1 MAAVAN
7 EYPDVLVLGGI
18 PDSSAELFEAA
29 LAEVRS
35 AHPDLPIVLAGPA
48 VGGELPAGRR
58 GRERWNGSTSP
69 LTPSRPCSAL
79 PPPPRPYSSRRMS
92 SSAIVTGGA
101 GFIGSH
107 VVDAL
112 LEDGYTVTVVD
123 DLSAGDPA
131 RISDRAHLREIDVV
145 DFAALNAVVEEV
157 QPRTIFHL
165 AAQASVVASVED
177 PGRDCEVNVR
187 GTLNVLEAAGR
198 CSAPVVFTS
207 TGGALYGD
215 DAPMPTREDRIPA
228 PLSPYGA
235 SKWAAEA
242 YVNTWS
248 LSSGIPHAV
257 CRLGNVY
264 GPRQSP
270 HGEAGVVA
278 IFAHHLYT
286 DQAPR
291 LYGQG
296 TPTRDYV
303 YVGDVVSALLSASGR
318 SGTYNIATG
327 VETDV
332 STVWNELS
340 SAAGK
345 HIEPELADLRPGELT
360 HSCLDAGL
368 AERELGWRAEM
379 AIADGLRIT
388 YASLVEEF
396 ERR

>member
-1 MAAVAN
+1 
-7 EYPDVLVLGGI
+7 
-18 PDSSAELFEAA
+18 
-29 LAEVRS
+29 
-35 AHPDLPIVLAGPA
+35 
-48 VGGELPAGRR
+48 
-58 GRERWNGSTSP
+58 
-69 LTPSRPCSAL
+69 
-79 PPPPRPYSSRRMS
+79 MS
-92 SSAIVTGGA
+92 SHAIVTGGA

-112 LEDGYTVTVVD
+112 LADGYTVTVID
-123 DLSAGDPA
+123 DLSSGDRKRVPA
-131 RISDRAHLREIDVV
+131 AAELLELDIV
-145 DFAALNAVVEEV
+145 DLAALETAVAER
-157 QPRTIFHL
+157 QPRAIFHL
-165 AAQASVVASVED
+165 AAQASVIVSVED
-177 PGRDCEVNVR
+177 PGRDCEVNVK
-187 GTLNVLEAAGR
+187 GTLNVVQAAGK
-198 CSAPVVFTS
+198 CNAPVVFTS

-215 DAPMPTREDRIPA
+215 AAPMPTPEGRIPA

-278 IFAHHLYT
+278 IFSEHLYSGKT
-286 DQAPR
+286 PK
-291 LYGQG
+291 LYGHG

-318 SGTYNIATG
+318 SGTYNIATS

-332 STVWNELS
+332 ATVWRELS
-340 SAAGK
+340 EAAGK

-360 HSCLDAGL
+360 HSCMDITR
-368 AERELGWRAEM
+368 AERELGWRPEVPIAE
-379 AIADGLRIT
+379 GLRLT
-388 YASLVEEF
+388 YEALVEEF
-396 ERR
+396 ERG